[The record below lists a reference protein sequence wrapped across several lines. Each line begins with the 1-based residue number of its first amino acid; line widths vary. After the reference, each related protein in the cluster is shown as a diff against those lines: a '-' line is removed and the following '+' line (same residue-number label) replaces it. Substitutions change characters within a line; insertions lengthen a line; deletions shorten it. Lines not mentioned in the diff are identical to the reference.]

1 VFFQNPG
8 IRSLLRMPSKIG
20 TYIRGTGAGV
30 ASTVVQKGAGFASV
44 WLLNRVLAKGAY
56 GDYEFAFT
64 VLSIL
69 LLAGS
74 GGFNHAVLYRLSRLE
89 VPEGKLAGE
98 NYVGVA
104 LGYSLILSLMVV
116 AGIMLYTTFGLTSPE
131 DQRIA
136 FWLSSL
142 SFLIPLRTARKT
154 YKAWYQARQR
164 VPEALLFHKAL
175 PALCKMLF
183 LAGAWLFW
191 PTPEAVVGAV
201 LLAEILPFT
210 FWFARS
216 PVNLLRLKEGLARW
230 DVFYSLK
237 LALTMGLSK
246 SVKNADIVMIGLL
259 AGSEATAEYAVASR
273 LASIITSSAHS
284 TLNRILRPRVG
295 RLLGSGREKELEA
308 EYDQIRVVS
317 LIVALGLALCCAVV
331 GHYILEIFGAYA
343 TAYPILMVLVAGHL
357 FHVSFGMT
365 GDYLK
370 VAGYAGWSLATTV
383 GLLIGNVTLNW
394 ILITSFGGIGAAWA
408 TMCSY
413 LAVNVVQSGII
424 LRLDGIKVY
433 NPSVLI
439 ATLGAVGV
447 ALGGA
452 LGVLSPVGTGVGIA
466 AFWTGLAVLRREDL
480 ITVLQHAIK
489 WSKEATT

>member
-1 VFFQNPG
+1 
-8 IRSLLRMPSKIG
+8 MPSKIG
-20 TYIRGTGAGV
+20 TYVRGTGAGV
-30 ASTVVQKGAGFASV
+30 ASTVVQKGAGFASI
-44 WLLNRVLAKGAY
+44 WLLNRVLVKGAY
-56 GDYEFAFT
+56 GDYEFAFR

-98 NYVGVA
+98 NYVAVA
-104 LGYSLILSLMVV
+104 LGCSLILSLLVV
-116 AGIMLYTTFGLTSPE
+116 AGIMLYTTFVLTNPE
-131 DQRIA
+131 DQRVA

-142 SFLIPLRTARKT
+142 SFLIPLKTARRT

-175 PALCKMLF
+175 PALCKVSF

-201 LLAEILPFT
+201 LLAELLPFA

-216 PVNLLRLKEGLARW
+216 PVNPLQAREGLARW

-237 LALTMGLSK
+237 LALTTGLSK
-246 SVKNADIVMIGLL
+246 SVKNADIVMVGLL

-273 LASIITSSAHS
+273 LAFIVTNSGHA
-284 TLNRILRPRVG
+284 TLNTILRPRVG
-295 RLLGSGREKELEA
+295 RLLGLGREKELEV

-317 LIVALGLALCCAVV
+317 LTVALGLALCYAVM
-331 GHYILEIFGAYA
+331 GHYVLGMFGAYA
-343 TAYPILMVLVAGHL
+343 IAYPILMVLVAGHL

-365 GDYLK
+365 GGYLNI
-370 VAGYAGWSLATTV
+370 AGYAGWSLATTV

-394 ILITSFGGIGAAWA
+394 ILITSFGGIGAALA
-408 TMCSY
+408 TMSSY

-424 LRLDGIKVY
+424 FRLDGIKVY
-433 NPSVLI
+433 NSSVLI

-452 LGVLSPVGTGVGIA
+452 LGVLSPIGTGVGIA
-466 AFWTGLAVLRREDL
+466 AFGVGLAVLRREDL
-480 ITVLQHAIK
+480 ITALQHAIRR
-489 WSKEATT
+489 SKEATP